1 MASPSTITTSATS
14 AVPALT
20 TTFTPAA
27 SCLTDLYLNNIVSNG
42 FIWDYRQLGP
52 APTGTDCYPP
62 KFAATPSAY
71 FSPGI
76 CPTSYTIACST
87 VLSIGSSTET
97 RATCCPSCQADKTAW
112 PWYST
117 DLCTYEG
124 STTGTYLFT
133 AQTSISTA
141 IGLANLNAYGMEIRW
156 QASDTSTPGAT
167 SALTTASSALSTS
180 ASASPASTALSTTPT
195 PTSTPTSPSTSSLST
210 GAKAGIGIGAAVSA
224 LLILAGIIFF
234 IIRRRRNSAAAN
246 KQENMDMHL
255 TPAQLQQQE
264 YYVEAAAGDVR
275 SKPPYHELPTQPK
288 ERNPV
293 ELSSESW
300 R

>member
-1 MASPSTITTSATS
+1 MASPSTITTSVTS

-71 FSPGI
+71 FSP
-76 CPTSYTIACST
+76 
-87 VLSIGSSTET
+87 ET
-97 RATCCPSCQADKTAW
+97 RATCCPSSYSCQADKTAW

-210 GAKAGIGIGAAVSA
+210 GAKAGIGIGAAVGA

-234 IIRRRRNSAAAN
+234 IIRRRRNNAAAN